1 MTTDGASTREG
12 WFSPGYERPRNM
24 SGGVRTCLLIADVV
38 RGWNS
43 RTGGSGVSDGAPNL
57 RHGDHDDAEADPL
70 RSIAQLNMLHSLAA
84 KLNALDS
91 VEAIGGAI
99 TAELRTIVEYHNC
112 RVYLL
117 QPDGR
122 TLMPIA
128 FRGEYFAEYAEE
140 TLEELVTVVGEGMTG
155 WVAQTGHTLLTPN
168 AQEVEFAI
176 QIEGT
181 DDITESMLLV
191 PTKVG
196 DRVNGVIVLSSLGY
210 GKFDERDQ
218 QVVEVLAPHAAAAFE
233 NAKLLSAEREAARTS
248 TALLELSQRL
258 VGQHSVGHILQ
269 EAIETIPS
277 LMPCAAVA
285 AYVHDDETGAFH
297 VARLHVI
304 EPDLVRPRAEIGEMP
319 ADLAASFLVGDDEP
333 FTVDEEVVAQVPREV
348 WIVRE
353 PRAALVAP
361 LRWHPDG
368 FGGIVMVARSA
379 GDRFDARAMQLA
391 HGITNIASLAL
402 GTARRLSELERFH
415 ELVASLDAVFWEA
428 DAATMRF
435 TFLGGRVNE
444 MLGPEASRW
453 PDQGVTWGEH
463 VADADRAAA
472 MAACREAIA
481 RGADRSFD
489 YRVVGPDGRI
499 VWMRDVVH
507 FVRGSQGPR
516 ELRGLMV
523 DITERKRAEQALRSS
538 EQKYSEAF
546 RREREATQRLR
557 NLDEMKN
564 TFLEAV
570 SHDLRTPLTSILGSA
585 LTLEG
590 RGADLASADALDLVG
605 RIAANARKLE
615 RLLADLLDLDR
626 LQRGIVTPQ
635 RRPTDLTALVARA
648 VEEIDDPMG
657 HVISTDVTPGVF
669 SLDAAKVERIVE
681 NLISNAVRHTPAGT
695 EIWVRA
701 EPVDGGLSMV
711 VEDAGPGLPD
721 DLHDAVFEPF
731 RQAPGSSS
739 EHSPGVGIGLSLV
752 RRFAELHGG
761 RAWLQAR
768 EGGGSSFH
776 VFLPTA

>member
-1 MTTDGASTREG
+1 
-12 WFSPGYERPRNM
+12 M
-24 SGGVRTCLLIADVV
+24 SDA
-38 RGWNS
+38 
-43 RTGGSGVSDGAPNL
+43 APNL
-57 RHGDHDDAEADPL
+57 RRDEHAQAGGDPL
-70 RSIAQLNMLHSLAA
+70 RSIAQLDMLHSLAA

-91 VEAIGGAI
+91 VSSIGEAI

-112 RVYLL
+112 RVYVLEA
-117 QPDGR
+117 DAR
-122 TLMPIA
+122 TLTPIA
-128 FRGEYFAEYAEE
+128 FRGQYFADYAEYAEE
-140 TLEELVTVVGEGMTG
+140 TLEELVTEVGEGMTG
-155 WVAQTGHTLLTPN
+155 WVAQTGRTLLTPN
-168 AQEVEFAI
+168 AQEVEFAV

-181 DDITESMLLV
+181 DDIVESMLLV

-233 NAKLLSAEREAARTS
+233 NAQLLSAEREAARTS

-258 VGQHSVGHILQ
+258 VVRHSVGDILQ

-277 LMPCAAVA
+277 LMDTSAVA
-285 AYVHDDETGAFH
+285 AYVRDEGTGDFRI
-297 VARLHVI
+297 ARLLAL
-304 EPDLVRPRAEIGEMP
+304 EPDLVRPRAEIAEMP
-319 ADLAASFLVGDDEP
+319 ASLAASFLVADGQP
-333 FTVDEEVVAQVPREV
+333 FTIEEDEVAQVPLEHWV
-348 WIVRE
+348 VRE
-353 PRAALVAP
+353 PREVLVAP

-368 FGGIVMVARSA
+368 FGGIVMIARAA
-379 GDRFDARAMQLA
+379 GDRFDERAMRLA

-428 DAATMRF
+428 HAPTMEF
-435 TFLGGRVNE
+435 TFLGGRAEE
-444 MLGPEASRW
+444 MLGPGASGW
-453 PDQGVTWGEH
+453 PSRGVTWGEH
-463 VADADRAAA
+463 IAEADRAAA
-472 MAACREAIA
+472 LVACREAIA
-481 RGADRSFD
+481 HGSDRSFD

-499 VWMRDVVH
+499 TWMRDVVH
-507 FVRGSQGPR
+507 VVRGSQGPR
-516 ELRGLMV
+516 DLRGLMV

-585 LTLEG
+585 LTLES
-590 RGADLASADALDLVG
+590 RGTELPAADALDLVG

-626 LQRGIVTPQ
+626 LQRGIVAPQ
-635 RRPTDLTALVARA
+635 RRATNLAALVARA
-648 VEEIDDPMG
+648 IDEIDDPTG
-657 HVISTDVTPGVF
+657 HVITSDVAPGTF

-681 NLISNAVRHTPAGT
+681 NLIANAVRHTPPGT
-695 EIWVRA
+695 QIWVRA
-701 EPVDGGLSMV
+701 APIDGGLSLI
-711 VEDAGPGLPD
+711 VEDAGPGVPD

-768 EGGGSSFH
+768 EGGGSSFQ
-776 VFLPTA
+776 VFLPEA

>member
-1 MTTDGASTREG
+1 MMGRHDGRQ
-12 WFSPGYERPRNM
+12 
-24 SGGVRTCLLIADVV
+24 L
-38 RGWNS
+38 
-43 RTGGSGVSDGAPNL
+43 VSDGAPDL
-57 RHGDHDDAEADPL
+57 QHGEHGDMETDRP

-84 KLNALDS
+84 KLNALGS
-91 VEAIGGAI
+91 VEAIGEAI

-112 RVYLL
+112 RVYIL

-128 FRGEYFAEYAEE
+128 FRGEYFAEYVEE
-140 TLEELVTVVGEGMTG
+140 TLEELVTVVGEGLTG
-155 WVAQTGHTLLTPN
+155 WVAETGRSLLTPN

-218 QVVEVLAPHAAAAFE
+218 QVVEVLAPHAASAFE
-233 NAKLLSAEREAARTS
+233 NAALLSAEREAARTS

-258 VGQHSVGHILQ
+258 VGRHSLGDTFQ
-269 EAIETIPS
+269 ETIEAIPS
-277 LMPCAAVA
+277 LMPCAAVG
-285 AYVHDDETGAFH
+285 AYVRDDETGDFH
-297 VARLHVI
+297 LARLHVV
-304 EPDLVRPRAEIGEMP
+304 EPDLVRPRAEIGDVP
-319 ADLAASFLVGDDEP
+319 ADLATSLLVSDVEP
-333 FTVDEEVVAQVPREV
+333 FTIDELFAAQVPSELWV
-348 WIVRE
+348 ARE

-368 FGGIVMVARSA
+368 FGAIVMIAAEV
-379 GDRFDARAMQLA
+379 GGGFDERAMHLA

-402 GTARRLSELERFH
+402 GTARRLSDLERFH

-428 DAATMRF
+428 DAATLSF
-435 TFLGGRVNE
+435 TFLGGRVDE
-444 MLGPEASRW
+444 MLGPEAEGW
-453 PDQGVTWGEH
+453 PAQGVSWGAHIVE
-463 VADADRAAA
+463 ADRDAIV
-472 MAACREAIA
+472 AACRETIA
-481 RGADRSFD
+481 EGEDRSLD
-489 YRVVGPDGRI
+489 YRVVGPDGRV

-507 FVRGSQGPR
+507 IVRGAQGPR

-538 EQKYSEAF
+538 ERKYSEAF

-557 NLDEMKN
+557 SLDEMKN

-585 LTLEG
+585 LTLES
-590 RGADLASADALDLVG
+590 RGMDLPEADALDLVS

-615 RLLADLLDLDR
+615 RLLGDLLDLDR
-626 LQRGIVTPQ
+626 LQRGIVAPQ
-635 RRPTDLTALVARA
+635 RRPTDLEALVGRA
-648 VEEIDDPMG
+648 VEEIDDPTG
-657 HVISTDVTPGVF
+657 HLITIEVTPGAY

-681 NLISNAVRHTPAGT
+681 NLISNAVRHTPGGT
-695 EIWVRA
+695 QIWIRA
-701 EPVDGGLSMV
+701 APADGGVSIT
-711 VEDAGPGLPD
+711 VEDAGPGVPE

-761 RAWLQAR
+761 GAWLEAR
-768 EGGGSSFH
+768 EGGGSSFR
-776 VFLPTA
+776 VFLPEA